1 MGKDIH
7 QHGNRV
13 WGSAEKVLGS
23 KTARNR
29 FPTEWRAQILHG
41 VVVGCPENSRK
52 VWVQW
57 DGIDERVLVATRH
70 LTKEGVTATAGLV
83 APAVAAENGNIC
95 VDHTNHPVDLT
106 NALSDDDNEAIP
118 ENTSLEPNSVIE
130 DEKGDD
136 GTLSP
141 HGLQW
146 QEVGGGEI
154 TID

>member
-7 QHGNRV
+7 PGEIESGAQQRRF
-13 WGSAEKVLGS
+13 WAPKPLG
-23 KTARNR
+23 NR

-41 VVVGCPENSRK
+41 LVVGCPENSRK

-57 DGIDERVLVATRH
+57 DVIEERVLVATRH
-70 LTKEGVTATAGLV
+70 LTKEGVTATAGLI

-118 ENTSLEPNSVIE
+118 KNTSLEPNSVIE

-146 QEVGGGEI
+146 QEVGGGDI